1 MNRWLLVLLTV
12 HLLAMVAGAQGIA
25 PQTSPA
31 PGARPSRARGAAKQ
45 VSPAARAAVLMS
57 RYRVFPNLT
66 YVTTGNQELKLDVY
80 APSDASGPVPV
91 VMLIHGGGWAAG
103 EKESAA
109 LGLLPY
115 MERGWAGVNLEYRL
129 ARVAPAPAAVED
141 CRCALR
147 WLARN
152 ARKYGFD
159 TSRIILTGASAGGH
173 LALMAAMLR
182 SSDGLDRPCAPTAP
196 DAKSVEGGEPEPSV
210 AAVANWFG
218 PSDLNALFES
228 DQARGYAIG
237 WLGAGQSTGKDAGK
251 DASDGASKDRGELA
265 RRLSPLSYVRA
276 GVPPI
281 ITIHGDADP
290 LVSHEQITRFHA
302 ALKKAGVPNRL
313 VTIHGG
319 SHGGFNAE
327 QDLAAWGAIFD
338 FLAAAKVAEAR
349 RK

>member
-1 MNRWLLVLLTV
+1 MRLWLPVQWLIPRVAC
-12 HLLAMVAGAQGIA
+12 LLALTSLAAGAQSGA
-25 PQTSPA
+25 TQSVSQ
-31 PGARPSRARGAAKQ
+31 GARPSRARAAKRM
-45 VSPAARAAVLMS
+45 SPAARSAVLMS

-66 YVTTGNQELKLDVY
+66 YTTAGNVELKLDVY
-80 APSDASGPVPV
+80 TPMDATGPVPV

-103 EKESAA
+103 EKESVA

-129 ARVAPAPAAVED
+129 ARVAPAPAAAED

-173 LALMAAMLR
+173 LALMTAMLR
-182 SSDGLDRPCAPTAP
+182 SSSGDGLDRPCAAAAS
-196 DAKSVEGGEPEPSV
+196 DAKPADTGEPEPSV
-210 AAVANWFG
+210 AAVVNWFG

-228 DQARGYAIG
+228 EQARGYAIG
-237 WLGAGQSTGKDAGK
+237 WLGGGDGAGK
-251 DASDGASKDRGELA
+251 DRDELA

-313 VTIHGG
+313 VTIPGG
-319 SHGGFNAE
+319 GHGGFNAE
-327 QDLAAWGAIFD
+327 QDLEAWGAIFE
-338 FLAAAKVAEAR
+338 FLAAEKVAEAK